1 MPNGWIKLYRK
12 MLDWEWFSEPSTT
25 SLFLYFLL
33 SANPEDKQWKG
44 MVVKRGQF
52 VTSINSA
59 CEKCGITPRA
69 FRTSLK
75 RLIATK
81 EVTSKT
87 TSKYTIITICN
98 YDCYQF
104 QEGLSDKAN
113 DKVNDK
119 ECLSA
124 THCVSDSYE
133 HSEGFSDKVNDKR
146 TTNERQSK
154 RQSKRQ
160 TKDKENDKVNDKAS
174 DKVNDKE
181 GLSATHCV
189 SDSYEHSEGFSD
201 KVNDKESDKANDK
214 VTTSKTTK
222 QTTKQTT
229 TTKNNIDNI
238 RHVTDVTCL
247 SSPSNEEDDSSLS
260 STRERIDF
268 SGFADFFNSEMDKHK
283 AVIPRVTKISGQR
296 KQMVSARHREYTKR
310 QIADVVIKAAE
321 SDFLNGKNSRGFV
334 ADFNWIFR
342 PNNFPKIL
350 EGNYD
355 NNKANGNA
363 TYRNDCGANVG
374 SQKAAANAIAT
385 AQAQAA
391 FLRVVNGVESE
402 VPDF

>member
-75 RLIATK
+75 RLIATN

-104 QEGLSDKAN
+104 QEGLSDK
-113 DKVNDK
+113 
-119 ECLSA
+119 E
-124 THCVSDSYE
+124 
-133 HSEGFSDKVNDKR
+133 SDKVNDKR

-181 GLSATHCV
+181 HLLATPCD
-189 SDSYEHSEGFSD
+189 SDSCEHCEDLSDKVND
-201 KVNDKESDKANDK
+201 KVNDKESDK
-214 VTTSKTTK
+214 VTASKTTK
-222 QTTKQTT
+222 QTTKKTT

-247 SSPSNEEDDSSLS
+247 SYPSNEEYDSSS
-260 STRERIDF
+260 SSARENFDF
-268 SGFADFFNSEMDKHK
+268 SGFADFFNSEMDKHS
-283 AVIPRVTKISGQR
+283 AVIPRITKITGIR
-296 KQMVSARHREYTKR
+296 KQMVTARCREFSKSDL
-310 QIADVVIKAAE
+310 AVVVRKAAA
-321 SDFLNGKNSRGFV
+321 SDFLNGKNTRGFT

-355 NNKANGNA
+355 NKPNGN
-363 TYRNDCGANVG
+363 TPYRNNYS
-374 SQKAAANAIAT
+374 SQKAAANAAAT
-385 AQAQAA
+385 AQVQAA
-391 FLRVVNGVESE
+391 FLRVVHGMESE
-402 VPDF
+402 EPDL